1 MQLNRQDVFMTRANQ
16 VCGNWQRKA
25 VISRIQSQRLG
36 RLYPAKLKGFRHE
49 FESMDSVHDGEL
61 AKHLV
66 AAHHAGARPT
76 WTGTRP
82 LSPTALAARGGSSFV
97 TAPRTGQQ
105 W

>member
-61 AKHLV
+61 EKHLV

-82 LSPTALAARGGSSFV
+82 PHGSRREQGVCPDFTV
-97 TAPRTGQQ
+97 RKFAEAI